1 MKTVLITGAA
11 KGIGRATAEAFSA
24 AGYNVVVNY
33 RKSRSEALVLA
44 KTLKNAVAVE
54 ADIRDRGE
62 VEIMFATAKSIFGGV
77 DVLVNNAGISLQKQI
92 NDISNEDYN
101 AVFDTNMRGAFFCTQ
116 AALPYMIEK
125 KEGAIINI
133 SSMWAKTG
141 SSCEVIYS
149 ASKSALEG
157 FTKAL
162 AKELGPS
169 GIRVNAVSPGYID
182 TDMNKNISPETEAE
196 FKNMTPLM
204 RLGRAEDVTKAV
216 LFLADT
222 ESFITGQILSVD
234 GGIF

>member
-1 MKTVLITGAA
+1 
-11 KGIGRATAEAFSA
+11 
-24 AGYNVVVNY
+24 
-33 RKSRSEALVLA
+33 
-44 KTLKNAVAVE
+44 
-54 ADIRDRGE
+54 
-62 VEIMFATAKSIFGGV
+62 
-77 DVLVNNAGISLQKQI
+77 
-92 NDISNEDYN
+92 
-101 AVFDTNMRGAFFCTQ
+101 
-116 AALPYMIEK
+116 
-125 KEGAIINI
+125 
-133 SSMWAKTG
+133 MWAKTG

-204 RLGRAEDVTKAV
+204 RLGRAGDVAKAV

-222 ESFITGQILSVD
+222 DSFITGQILSVD